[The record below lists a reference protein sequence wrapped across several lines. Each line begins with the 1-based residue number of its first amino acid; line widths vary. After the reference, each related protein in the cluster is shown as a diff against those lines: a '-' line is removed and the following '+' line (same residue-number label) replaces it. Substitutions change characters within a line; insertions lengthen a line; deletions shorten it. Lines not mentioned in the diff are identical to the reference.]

1 MSLSKLQGYF
11 GNFFQNFEVLT
22 KLLEVQGETTN
33 RTPNKILTD
42 TKANKYKSNVIYKL
56 HKENTRPIHNF
67 YHYLLFCETKI

>member
-42 TKANKYKSNVIYKL
+42 TKAN
-56 HKENTRPIHNF
+56 
-67 YHYLLFCETKI
+67 